1 MITRIIKQTQK
12 LIAKLLTRY
21 NIVKIPALSSPSL
34 PNDLVQKCLFWL
46 CLLCLSYKAV
56 YSDSCIWEQLKT
68 NFILVPPNP
77 ETGTSSMEKSVSK
90 LNNEGFSRNRC
101 FFPAAVKT
109 LKQSYAPLSGH
120 ATTTKQGINFATY
133 CKYLLRAAITL
144 FKNSN
149 RDFLWVIMRPFY
161 PLNECKALQFMPTIP
176 GTKPKG

>member
-1 MITRIIKQTQK
+1 MTLYKN
-12 LIAKLLTRY
+12 ACFDY
-21 NIVKIPALSSPSL
+21 VS
-34 PNDLVQKCLFWL
+34 F
-46 CLLCLSYKAV
+46 CLSYKAV

-68 NFILVPPNP
+68 NFILVAPNP

-109 LKQSYAPLSGH
+109 LKQSYGRLSGH

-133 CKYLLRAAITL
+133 CKYLPRAAITL

-149 RDFLWVIMRPFY
+149 RDFLRVIMRPFY

-176 GTKPKG
+176 GTKTKG